1 MKVNGIDFEN
11 PGEGKF
17 IAQLR
22 IIDSIDREY
31 VILDKSRCCIGFNP
45 EIRSE
50 CDREDLNGIEPDKSI
65 ISHITPYLRGLDRI
79 YIPTGSYN
87 TFTYVQLLYG
97 FAVKTKSGEIKSD
110 IVKLKPPLAI
120 RRNDLLENGESTFD
134 NELNFGIIRRYIG
147 KLSWKFEQYERI
159 KTLTSQIQQIAT
171 DIISYVEIYVCGC
184 FLYFGGMTKP
194 IGLEPSH
201 IFGGMTKPIGLEP
214 SHISPWL

>member
-17 IAQLR
+17 IVPLR
-22 IIDSIDREY
+22 IIDSIDQEY
-31 VILDKSRCCIGFNP
+31 VILDKSLCCTGFNP

-50 CDREDLNGIEPDKSI
+50 CYREDLNEIEPDNSI
-65 ISHITPYLRGLDRI
+65 MEHITSYLQELDRI

-87 TFTYVQLLYG
+87 TFTHVQLLYG

-110 IVKLKPPLAI
+110 IVKLKTPLAI
-120 RRNDLLENGESTFD
+120 RRQDLLDDGKSTFNND
-134 NELNFGIIRRYIG
+134 PNFNTIRRYVG
-147 KLSWKFEQYERI
+147 SLPREFEQYERF
-159 KTLTSQIQQIAT
+159 KTLTSQVQQITT
-171 DIISYVEIYVCGC
+171 DITSYVEIYVCGC

-201 IFGGMTKPIGLEP
+201 I
-214 SHISPWL
+214 SPWL